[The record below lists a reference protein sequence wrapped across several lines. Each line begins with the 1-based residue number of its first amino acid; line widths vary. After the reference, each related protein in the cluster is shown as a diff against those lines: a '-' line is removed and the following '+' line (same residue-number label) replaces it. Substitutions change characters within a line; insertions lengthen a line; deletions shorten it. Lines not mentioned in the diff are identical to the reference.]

1 MTKQKCETVG
11 VKAKDSRLKV
21 KVKAQHS
28 TSERFQAIVKAK
40 GQKNCYVEVF
50 LCRRLYAM
58 RVSAENKRFSFCI
71 VRRRF
76 VAAVYSSDSKDCSQR
91 CVPHASRRSL
101 PGSLTRPACGWP
113 GQVLP
118 GGSNTPR
125 SVWSAEQRCWWSV
138 VRLLARCPPF
148 GGWSLRYREDGS
160 CRAFL
165 VAESQQQQQQQP
177 RAAAGLG

>member
-1 MTKQKCETVG
+1 
-11 VKAKDSRLKV
+11 
-21 KVKAQHS
+21 
-28 TSERFQAIVKAK
+28 
-40 GQKNCYVEVF
+40 
-50 LCRRLYAM
+50 M